1 MVVFVLKMKGFVL
14 IMMGFVLIMM
24 GFVLIMMNAGHSEES
39 KRFRLANPATTREPD
54 RKPYGARV

>member
-1 MVVFVLKMKGFVL
+1 MVVFVLKMK
-14 IMMGFVLIMM
+14 GFVLIMM